1 MLIYPISEFTLSG
14 ESAGQGD
21 PGFNNLMKNLYGKHD
36 FMNVQERKKFL
47 REFIQFTKNV
57 DKIRNTDVMEKMC

>member
-1 MLIYPISEFTLSG
+1 MVRIQNDEDADGPISEFTLPG

-36 FMNVQERKKFL
+36 FMNVKEKSFCVSLYSLL
-47 REFIQFTKNV
+47 RT
-57 DKIRNTDVMEKMC
+57 